1 MDENRNIGNEEKKK
15 KRFSLPL
22 PDLKPIKTNINSGQ
36 VRNFRVTMFS
46 SLSAEEESS
55 PLEGW
60 LL

>member
-1 MDENRNIGNEEKKK
+1 MKTETVENGKK
-15 KRFSLPL
+15 KRFSLSL

-36 VRNFRVTMFS
+36 ARNSRVAMFS

-55 PLEGW
+55 PLEGR

>member
-1 MDENRNIGNEEKKK
+1 MKTETVENGKN
-15 KRFSLPL
+15 KRFSLSL

-36 VRNFRVTMFS
+36 ARNSRVTMFS

-55 PLEGW
+55 PLEGR

>member
-1 MDENRNIGNEEKKK
+1 MKTETVGNEKK
-15 KRFSLPL
+15 KRFSLSL

-36 VRNFRVTMFS
+36 ARNFRVAMFS

-55 PLEGW
+55 PLEGR

>member
-1 MDENRNIGNEEKKK
+1 MDENRNIGNEEKKI
-15 KRFSLPL
+15 FSLPL

-55 PLEGW
+55 PLEGR